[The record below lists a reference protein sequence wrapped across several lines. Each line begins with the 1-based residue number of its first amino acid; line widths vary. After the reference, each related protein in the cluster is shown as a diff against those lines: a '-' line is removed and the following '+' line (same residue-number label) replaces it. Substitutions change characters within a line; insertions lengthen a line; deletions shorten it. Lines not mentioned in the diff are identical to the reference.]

1 MKNNKKTIFWILIIA
16 YAVSMMYQY
25 YRSRVN
31 QFPEYDQFG
40 PTEIIGYLVFFAWS
54 SLALSSKRWA
64 LWAVLALC
72 IIQLLIGALYYLPVI
87 FVVRHDS
94 FWDWAECIVFIGL
107 ISLAGY
113 LTLKQLLKKPIA
125 RKDIA
130 HYELVTK

>member
-1 MKNNKKTIFWILIIA
+1 MKGNKTIFWTLIIA
-16 YAVSMMYQY
+16 YAISMAYQY
-25 YRSRVN
+25 YRSTIN
-31 QFPEYDQFG
+31 QFPAFDNFG

-87 FVVRHDS
+87 FIVRHDT
-94 FWDWAECIVFIGL
+94 FWDWAECIIFIGL

-113 LTLKQLLKKPIA
+113 YTLKQLFKKPIG
-125 RKDIA
+125 RREIA
-130 HYELVTK
+130 QHKLVTK